1 MRVSKYSSILL
12 GSLVFAVIVPVAPT
26 PAWSADADQAASLR
40 EIRKEIREL
49 AGDRERDLEKI
60 QHLEK
65 RVNQLEGEN
74 LQLKN
79 SNAQIKSDTVQTTE
93 QVKSLQH
100 AVEEG
105 PPPGGMAKAVQG
117 YLGSHTFTITGA
129 AGMDFIVDQQS
140 GALDGLHH
148 QTQNS
153 FFLDMEPMI
162 LYRPADWLLFE
173 AVLAAGFGNAGT
185 GTDLSSARFF
195 LFPNDYLTIVGGLF
209 DQPFGDWYED
219 ESPMWINRFVTAPL
233 PFGVEPVV
241 PPGEIGLQLRGGF
254 QWGKLGQDFDYTVWV
269 GNGPNFSEPVP
280 GAAMDSPTAVAFSET
295 NGKAFGGRFRVYP
308 LPIDCNFGRLEL
320 GVSTYDGKWSGG
332 KWLTSW
338 GVDFAYLFGDLQ
350 ARGEWVQSYR
360 QMPSPF
366 ASDNRQGWYLQAGYF
381 LNHLNI
387 PGVPDKLN
395 DYIHRLEPLV
405 RYAGVNQRFVASDD
419 ITGATGIGVGGL
431 QAGLI
436 PDFGLSGSPAL
447 FAPHSREVA
456 LGLDYWFEPA
466 IVWENEF
473 DFELPRAG
481 GYFVDGS
488 GVATPAGSIPNDKAF
503 LSRFTVGF

>member
-1 MRVSKYSSILL
+1 MVMLL
-12 GSLVFAVIVPVAPT
+12 AAPL
-26 PAWSADADQAASLR
+26 PSWSADADNAANLR
-40 EIRKEIREL
+40 EIKREIRAL
-49 AGDRERDLEKI
+49 AADRERDLDKI

-65 RVNQLEGEN
+65 RVEQLEGEN
-74 LQLKN
+74 VQLKAT
-79 SNAQIKSDTVQTTE
+79 NAQIKTETVQTNE
-93 QVKSLQH
+93 QMKSLQQSFQ
-100 AVEEG
+100 EG
-105 PPPGGMAKAVQG
+105 PGPGAMARAVSG
-117 YLGSHTFTITGA
+117 YLGSHTFTVTGA
-129 AGMDFIVDQQS
+129 AGMDFIFDQQS

-153 FFLDMEPMI
+153 FFVDMEPMI

-173 AVLAAGFGNAGT
+173 AVLSAGFGNTGT

-195 LFPNDYLTIVGGLF
+195 LFPCDYLTIVGGLF

-254 QWGKLGQDFDYTVWV
+254 QWGKLGQDFDYTTWI

-280 GAAMDSPTAVAFSET
+280 GAAMGSPTAIAFSQT
-295 NGKAFGGRFRVYP
+295 NGKAFGGRFRIYP
-308 LPIDCNFGRLEL
+308 FPIDAELGRLEL
-320 GVSTYDGKWSGG
+320 GVSTYDGKWMNGN
-332 KWLTSW
+332 WLTSW
-338 GVDFAYLFGDLQ
+338 GVDFAYMLGSLQ

-366 ASDNRQGWYLQAGYF
+366 AQDNRQGWYVQAGYF
-381 LNHLNI
+381 LNHLNL
-387 PGVPDKLN
+387 PGVPDQIN

-405 RYAGVNQRFVASDD
+405 RYSGVNQRFVATDD

-436 PDFGLSGSPAL
+436 PDFGISGSPAL

-473 DFELPRAG
+473 DIELPRSG
-481 GYFVDGS
+481 GYFVDGA
-488 GVATPAGSIPNDKAF
+488 GVATPAGSIPNDKAI